1 MKMSLVDT
9 GVFSNSHPCK
19 FLGNFCPCEKYIVP
33 RNIFLKFCNV
43 LLVLKISIHCMK
55 QLAHDISFRDL
66 IAFVKLCKLVFV
78 KKVKKTEFLKN
89 IDATV
94 RCVLN
99 NEKWWNMSL
108 YISQGISGV
117 IKIFPCPWKFE
128 YPPFLPINGD
138 TILLSS
144 WFKKVV

>member
-19 FLGNFCPCEKYIVP
+19 FLGNFCLCEKYIVP

-78 KKVKKTEFLKN
+78 QKVKK
-89 IDATV
+89 
-94 RCVLN
+94 
-99 NEKWWNMSL
+99 
-108 YISQGISGV
+108 
-117 IKIFPCPWKFE
+117 
-128 YPPFLPINGD
+128 
-138 TILLSS
+138 LSS
-144 WFKKVV
+144 SKTLMLQ

>member
-78 KKVKKTEFLKN
+78 QKVKKTEFLKN

-99 NEKWWNMSL
+99 NEK
-108 YISQGISGV
+108 
-117 IKIFPCPWKFE
+117 
-128 YPPFLPINGD
+128 
-138 TILLSS
+138 
-144 WFKKVV
+144 